1 MADFIQ
7 QVASTAITDQNIH
20 QLVKQYLG
28 NPSQLPPDLQ
38 NKRIGEWDVSRV
50 TNMSELFFNHRLFD
64 EPLDKWN
71 VSNVTNMSKM
81 FHLCFR
87 FNQPLTWDVGNV
99 TNMSKMFEG
108 CSRFDQPLTWDVG
121 NVTDMSYM
129 FERCSSFDQPLTWD
143 VGNVTNMSHM
153 FVRCSRF
160 DQPLTWN
167 VRNVTNMSYM
177 FYECDEFDE
186 PIGSWNVSNVT
197 DMTSM
202 FQGCFSFDQ
211 PLTWDVGNV
220 TDMSYMFEGCFRFDQ
235 PLTWNVRNV
244 TNMSYMF
251 KSASKFRGEGL
262 KAWNVSNVTKMSY
275 MFTQCVEFDEPI
287 GSWNV
292 SNVTNMSY
300 MFYGCVKFDE
310 PIGSWDVGN
319 VTDMTRMFYKCV
331 VFDEP
336 IGSWNVRNVTNMTSM
351 FDGCESFNQD
361 ISSWEQRLRPYLIKD
376 YIFYNC
382 PIRDDYKPL
391 RSQFQG
397 INDYNIE
404 YLVSQYFDNASMLTT
419 KLRDIP
425 LGKWDVSRVTNMSG
439 LFSTDD
445 GEEND
450 FSGEGLE
457 AWDVSNV
464 TNMSYMFYNCV
475 DFDAPI
481 GSWNVRNVTDMAGM
495 FEGCE
500 SFNQDISSWE
510 QRLRP
515 DVRADSIFE
524 ECPLRDDYKPLRFR
538 RDNNRRVRARV
549 DPFQVHKG
557 AKKINYKKLCDF
569 LQEHTGEVP
578 VQALDTFGKFI
589 ETAMTNFIR
598 DSGVDGQAS
607 LENIMVSR
615 LRNLQYDQ
623 FGTDLLRT
631 CKYALYYVERQSSG
645 FKRAYVETFL
655 LDCTQAYEGEG
666 GGMTC
671 AQGAL
676 ERIIISLVTAVQTMV
691 SLGNQK
697 PEWETLIAIIEADPA
712 KMIPSYIQDW
722 YKAHNSKGTGAFAAV
737 TSGDMRR
744 ADLRTYLLQRFPNE
758 TALIDQQIQK
768 VADHIGYDDDVFQY
782 GGRPTIRK
790 RAIARATRRRTSQ
803 KRKKTRRR
811 ARK

>member
-20 QLVKQYLG
+20 QLVKLYLE

-50 TNMSELFFNHRLFD
+50 TNMSKLFFNHFNHSSFD

-71 VSNVTNMSKM
+71 VSNVTNMSNM
-81 FHLCFR
+81 F
-87 FNQPLTWDVGNV
+87 N
-99 TNMSKMFEG
+99 G
-108 CSRFDQPLTWDVG
+108 CSSFDQHLTWDVG
-121 NVTDMSYM
+121 NVTDMS
-129 FERCSSFDQPLTWD
+129 
-143 VGNVTNMSHM
+143 H
-153 FVRCSRF
+153 
-160 DQPLTWN
+160 
-167 VRNVTNMSYM
+167 
-177 FYECDEFDE
+177 
-186 PIGSWNVSNVT
+186 
-197 DMTSM
+197 
-202 FQGCFSFDQ
+202 
-211 PLTWDVGNV
+211 
-220 TDMSYMFEGCFRFDQ
+220 MFEGCFRFDQ

-244 TNMSYMF
+244 TNMSHMF
-251 KSASKFRGEGL
+251 DNAYQFRGEGL
-262 KAWNVSNVTKMSY
+262 EAWNVSNVTKMSY
-275 MFTQCVEFDEPI
+275 MFNNSRDFDQPLKWNVSNVINMAHMFDNAYKFRGE
-287 GSWNV
+287 GLEAWNV
-292 SNVTNMSY
+292 SNVTDMRS
-300 MFYGCVKFDE
+300 MFYKCRDFDQ
-310 PIGSWDVGN
+310 PLNTWNVSN
-319 VTDMTRMFYKCV
+319 VTDMR
-331 VFDEP
+331 
-336 IGSWNVRNVTNMTSM
+336 SM
-351 FDGCESFNQD
+351 FDGCESFDQD
-361 ISSWEQRLRPYLIKD
+361 ISSWEQRFRPYVRKD
-376 YIFYNC
+376 YIFHNC

-391 RSQFQG
+391 RFQFRG
-397 INDYNIE
+397 ITDDNIQE
-404 YLVSQYFDNASMLTT
+404 LVHQYFANASMLTT

-425 LGKWDVSRVTNMSG
+425 LGKWDVSRVTNMSW
-439 LFSTDD
+439 LFYPVD

-464 TNMSYMFYNCV
+464 TNMEGMFNECFYFNQ
-475 DFDAPI
+475 PI
-481 GSWNVRNVTDMAGM
+481 GSWNVRNVTNMTRM

-500 SFNQDISSWE
+500 SFDQDISSWE

-515 DVRADSIFE
+515 DVVTDDIFE
-524 ECPLRDDYKPLRFR
+524 ECPIRDDYKPLRLR
-538 RDNNRRVRARV
+538 GNNNNRQVRVRV

-569 LQEHTGEVP
+569 LQEHTREVVP
-578 VQALDTFGKFI
+578 GQSVDLDTFGKFI

-615 LRNLQYDQ
+615 LRDLQYDQ
-623 FGTDLLRT
+623 FGIDLLRT

-645 FKRAYVETFL
+645 FKRAYLETFL
-655 LDCTQAYEGEG
+655 LDCTQAYEGEE